1 MIDLLEIN
9 ETIDEL
15 KRNGSTVG
23 AAEKL
28 ALLYIAREHMERE
41 EQGAVPERHMKS
53 GYSQAAAPLP
63 VIIKVEPRSKF
74 LEVCDGAEIEKVLKV
89 IDEHMEAIMVLYPK
103 EYEQIIKRIKESKRA

>member
-1 MIDLLEIN
+1 MIDLREIN

-41 EQGAVPERHMKS
+41 EQGAIPERHMKS
-53 GYSQAAAPLP
+53 GYSRAAAPLP
-63 VIIKVEPRSKF
+63 TIIKVEPRSKF
-74 LEVCDGAEIEKVLKV
+74 LEVCDGAEIEEVLKV
-89 IDEHMEAIMVLYPK
+89 IDEHMEAIIVLYPR
-103 EYEQIIKRIKESKRA
+103 EYDALIEKIRKTRYK

>member
-1 MIDLLEIN
+1 MIDLQEIN

-41 EQGAVPERHMKS
+41 EQS
-53 GYSQAAAPLP
+53 
-63 VIIKVEPRSKF
+63 
-74 LEVCDGAEIEKVLKV
+74 
-89 IDEHMEAIMVLYPK
+89 AIP
-103 EYEQIIKRIKESKRA
+103 